1 MTLIVVIKR
10 IRSQKALAVVL
21 PKQSVSLVLVWPMDL
36 FDLMI
41 YVRHL
46 SLYFLHSHFAVCFF
60 KTTYVKAMVM
70 EELTWVSKQRPQFCG
85 FC

>member
-1 MTLIVVIKR
+1 MPLIVVIKR

-21 PKQSVSLVLVWPMDL
+21 PKQSVSLVLLWPMDL
-36 FDLMI
+36 FDLMV

-60 KTTYVKAMVM
+60 QNHICKGYGYGGVNLGK
-70 EELTWVSKQRPQFCG
+70 
-85 FC
+85 